1 MIRTLAILT
10 VVCLFASA
18 GVAGELMVA
27 RFVCDRDNAN
37 NTSTGLENR
46 GRKCN
51 DRWAKDRQESTHYAD
66 WSEAQLADLEAQLA
80 APLPHPDYTGWE
92 VRYAVTGVNWEGPNP
107 SAVVWFGAFSSS
119 NDWLVCDL
127 ANASPGDGSA
137 TECDNGNPELNM
149 GACDLYASSTAAG
162 VVPWIDPTDGAQV
175 TFWGL
180 PELTN
185 SVPFVGFVP
194 TVPVNFGN
202 MKAPVDAAV
211 IAALVG
217 DPNVRGLRCWSEE
230 YLNHQIYYR
239 GQWGCPGAAAALEVW
254 AVPEPATML
263 LLGIGGVGLV
273 LRKRR

>member
-1 MIRTLAILT
+1 MIRTLAILA
-10 VVCLFASA
+10 VVCMFASA
-18 GVAGELMVA
+18 GVAGDLMVA

-37 NTSTGLENR
+37 NTSNGLENR

-51 DRWAKDRQESTHYAD
+51 MRWAKDKQEGTHYAD
-66 WSEAQLADLEAQLA
+66 WSEDQLA
-80 APLPHPDYTGWE
+80 ALADQLAQPVPAGGYTGWQ

-107 SAVVWFGAFSSS
+107 SAVVWFGAFSSV
-119 NDWLVCDL
+119 NDWLVLDV
-127 ANASPGDGSA
+127 ANAAPGDGTA
-137 TECDNGNPELNM
+137 YECDNGNPELSM

-162 VVPWIDPTDGAQV
+162 DVPWIDPTDGAQV
-175 TFWGL
+175 SFWGL

-211 IAALVG
+211 VDALIN
-217 DPNVRGLRCWSEE
+217 DPNVRGLRSWSEA
-230 YLNHQIYYR
+230 YLNGNIYYR

-263 LLGIGGVGLV
+263 LLGLGAVGLV